1 MEDCSGKPG
10 SATVGFSV
18 FVTSVVSRGMWVCAV
33 IAILIAVSVGTV
45 TPTLASP
52 FCGGESHVSPPGG
65 SLPPGATIAAF
76 LEDRYVGGELLGHAT
91 RATGNGAYDGTTPP
105 IGKYRA
111 TINGKRV
118 KIATKDV
125 VVADGIVRFITIKS
139 RTLGQLQLWTKAPW
153 EENEEAVATYD
164 VVAAKDPTSAA
175 APLVQPRVSV
185 SPGQDLRIAVYR
197 FVGNFAELTL
207 PDVPAVALRLRWRT
221 TAAASWQALL
231 LPIRTEQRNNKPQQV
246 AWLGELV
253 CGMTRNIAAAKLLT
267 GIEAEVSAQLV
278 DGSTIKLSDAAP
290 IKIQVTP
297 VVEKD

>member
-1 MEDCSGKPG
+1 M
-10 SATVGFSV
+10 
-18 FVTSVVSRGMWVCAV
+18 FVTSVVSRGKLACA
-33 IAILIAVSVGTV
+33 AITAVIAVSVGTV

-52 FCGGESHVSPPGG
+52 FCGGESHVSPPSGA
-65 SLPPGATIAAF
+65 LPPGATIAAF

-91 RATGNGAYDGTTPP
+91 RTTSLGAYEGTTPP
-105 IGKYRA
+105 IGKFRA

-153 EENEEAVATYD
+153 EESEKAVAMYD
-164 VVAAKDPTSAA
+164 VVAAKDPKAAA
-175 APLVQPRVSV
+175 APIAPLQVSV
-185 SPGQDLRIAVYR
+185 GPGQDRRMAVYR

-207 PDVPAVALRLRWRT
+207 PDIPAVALRLRWRT

-231 LPIRTEQRNNKPQQV
+231 LPIRTETRNNKPQQV

-278 DGSTIKLSDAAP
+278 DGTILKLSDAAP

-297 VVEKD
+297 VVNSD

>member
-1 MEDCSGKPG
+1 ML
-10 SATVGFSV
+10 
-18 FVTSVVSRGMWVCAV
+18 VCV
-33 IAILIAVSVGTV
+33 AITTLIAVSVGTV
-45 TPTLASP
+45 ASTLASP
-52 FCGGESHVSPPGG
+52 FCGGESHVSPPSGA
-65 SLPPGATIAAF
+65 LPPGATIAAF

-91 RATGNGAYDGTTPP
+91 RTTSLGAYEGTTPP
-105 IGKYRA
+105 IGKFRA

-153 EENEEAVATYD
+153 EESEAAVATYD
-164 VVAAKDPTSAA
+164 VVAAKEPKA
-175 APLVQPRVSV
+175 APAPIAPPQLSV
-185 SPGQDLRIAVYR
+185 SPGQDRRMAVYR
-197 FVGNFAELTL
+197 FVGNVAELTL

-221 TAAASWQALL
+221 SSSAGWQALM
-231 LPIRTEQRNNKPQQV
+231 LPIRNEQRDTKPQRV
-246 AWLGELV
+246 AWVGELV
-253 CGMTRNIAAAKLLT
+253 CGMTRNIAAAKLLA

-278 DGSTIKLSDAAP
+278 DGSIIKISDAAP

>member
-1 MEDCSGKPG
+1 M
-10 SATVGFSV
+10 
-18 FVTSVVSRGMWVCAV
+18 FVPPVVSRGKLTCA
-33 IAILIAVSVGTV
+33 AILALIAVSAGVV

-52 FCGGESHVSPPGG
+52 FCGGESHVAPAGG
-65 SLPPGATIAAF
+65 VLPPGATIAAF

-91 RATGNGAYDGTTPP
+91 RATRNGAYEGRTPP

-118 KIATKDV
+118 KITTKDL
-125 VVADGIVRFITIKS
+125 VVADGIVRLITIKS

-153 EENEEAVATYD
+153 EESEAVVATYD
-164 VVAAKDPTSAA
+164 VVAAKDLKAA
-175 APLVQPRVSV
+175 SV
-185 SPGQDLRIAVYR
+185 PIARPQLSVGPGQDRRMAVYR

-207 PDVPAVALRLRWRT
+207 PDVPAIALRLRWRT

-231 LPIRTEQRNNKPQQV
+231 LPIRNEQRDNKPQQV
-246 AWLGELV
+246 AWLGEVV
-253 CGMTRNIAAAKLLT
+253 CGMTRNIADAKLLT

-278 DGSTIKLSDAAP
+278 DGSIIKLNDAAP
-290 IKIQVTP
+290 IKIQLAP